1 MSYYIFVYICKD
13 RRMLLKQQFHQIY
26 LVLSFDTESSGIR
39 ARIDSGWSVILFTIN
54 DSTKTPGQCTRGRHP
69 VFAPGHDVSAHGYQ
83 FLGAMGQPVIPCYLL
98 LMPVQTMVCWVKNQ
112 LKLAK
117 PCNLMLISGLPENF
131 STCGMKSPAVKAK
144 VRPRISSFP

>member
-69 VFAPGHDVSAHGYQ
+69 VFAPGHDVSG
-83 FLGAMGQPVIPCYLL
+83 
-98 LMPVQTMVCWVKNQ
+98 TW
-112 LKLAK
+112 
-117 PCNLMLISGLPENF
+117 LMLISGLPENF